1 MELPRSPRGRPTN
14 SNMQMQGLQ
23 RAVVLFLM
31 TGRGTLERRVRRT
44 GMLRS
49 FFFTLEEWAEEER
62 WNKANRAF
70 S

>member
-1 MELPRSPRGRPTN
+1 
-14 SNMQMQGLQ
+14 MQQKPPGSVETAAALQ
-23 RAVVLFLM
+23 WSFFLM
-31 TGRGTLERRVRRT
+31 AGRGTLERRVRRT